1 MACQADGFSDFE
13 AASMLLGEYYVV
25 LPRLGFSGNSLLW
38 LERGFHFR

>member
-13 AASMLLGEYYVV
+13 AASMLLGEYYV